1 VFGATVVG
9 METVEWERRPKLR
22 RPVLV
27 AAFEGWSDAGDAAS
41 TAAKYLAAAWGA
53 RRFAVI
59 DSEDFYDY
67 TSTRPQVRLVEGG
80 IRQIDWPTNEFAAA
94 SLPGGK
100 RDVIFLHGVEPQ
112 LKWKTFCAAVLD
124 VAHSLDAEMALTL
137 GALLTDT
144 PHSRPV
150 RVTGT
155 ATDPELGARLGLQ
168 RSRYEGPTGITGVL
182 HDALTR
188 GNIPSASL
196 WASVPHYVSQVPSPK
211 ATLALV
217 ERAAE
222 MLGGSVEVTDLQIA
236 AAAYERSVDERV
248 EADDE
253 AAAYVRQ
260 LEEAAEEEE
269 RDEEDDAPIEPPDLP
284 SRDALAAEVE
294 RFLREHRR
302 GD

>member
-1 VFGATVVG
+1 
-9 METVEWERRPKLR
+9 MEAVEWERRPKLR

>member
-1 VFGATVVG
+1 
-9 METVEWERRPKLR
+9 MEAVEWERRPKLR

-53 RRFAVI
+53 RRFAGI

>member
-1 VFGATVVG
+1 
-9 METVEWERRPKLR
+9 MEAVEWERRPKLR

-41 TAAKYLAAAWGA
+41 TAAKYPAAAWGA
-53 RRFAVI
+53 RRFDVI

>member
-1 VFGATVVG
+1 
-9 METVEWERRPKLR
+9 MEAVEWERRPKLR

-59 DSEDFYDY
+59 DSEDF
-67 TSTRPQVRLVEGG
+67 
-80 IRQIDWPTNEFAAA
+80 RQIDWPTNEFAAA

-269 RDEEDDAPIEPPDLP
+269 RDEEDDAPNRPTSPVAMPWPPRWSGSSGSTAGATSP
-284 SRDALAAEVE
+284 GRWPRPAP
-294 RFLREHRR
+294 RR
-302 GD
+302 SGRSARPR